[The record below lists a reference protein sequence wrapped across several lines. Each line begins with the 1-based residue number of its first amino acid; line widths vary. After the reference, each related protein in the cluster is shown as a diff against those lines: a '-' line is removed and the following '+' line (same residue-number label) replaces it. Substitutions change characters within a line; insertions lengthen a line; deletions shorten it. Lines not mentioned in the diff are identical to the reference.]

1 MREVYTNVNERKSV
15 NWEGKQNLG
24 NKNLRVVTAIVQ
36 RKRLNINCVKSE
48 RLFFLMGQLFCC
60 VLLSAFNMTI

>member
-48 RLFFLMGQLFCC
+48 RLFNGT
-60 VLLSAFNMTI
+60 VILLCPVKRL